1 MHLKRATYLMGS
13 AYLTAR
19 DECCKLLLLLL
30 LLMVL
35 SKLLLLLTAWEE
47 AGHLRVV
54 DQRRGWLLAYGK

>member
-1 MHLKRATYLMGS
+1 MHFKRATTYLMGS
-13 AYLTAR
+13 DRAR

-47 AGHLRVV
+47 AAHLRAV